1 MPNMPNIE
9 ISYYPGCSLHASARL
24 YDVQVKLVF
33 EKMGV
38 KINELEDW
46 SCCGATS
53 AAKTNDFLSIALPTR
68 NIGIAEASGLSD
80 LVIPCSSCYSRTL
93 VAQKR
98 ISVDTDIKD
107 SINEELRDK
116 VTAGVNVI
124 NVVELMEKAFEE
136 MELPEGASEKLKEL
150 KPVCYYGCLMTRF
163 PCDMDIEDDVENP
176 QSIEKVLEKF
186 GAMSIDWAF
195 KTDCCGASASVNDAD
210 VSIDLMSKIFN
221 DAIARGANCIVT
233 TCPMCQF
240 NLDAYQDAACKKL
253 GISKRLP
260 VYYLTELVGVAL
272 GLDPVA
278 LQIDRHL
285 VDAMSLIKK
294 VKELE
299 KV

>member
-1 MPNMPNIE
+1 MSNIE
-9 ISYYPGCSLHASARL
+9 VSYYPGCSLHATAEI
-24 YDVQVKLVF
+24 YDVQIKLVF

-53 AAKTNDFLSIALPTR
+53 AAKTDDFLAIALPTR
-68 NIGIAEASGLSD
+68 NIGIAEASGLKD

-98 ISVDTDIKD
+98 INADTEIKE

-116 VTAGVNVI
+116 VSTGVNVLSI
-124 NVVELMEKAFEE
+124 MELMERAIKE
-136 MELPEGASEKLKEL
+136 MEFPEGASEKLKNF
-150 KPVCYYGCLMTRF
+150 KAACYYGCLMTRF

-176 QSIEKVLEKF
+176 QSIENVLESF
-186 GAMSIDWAF
+186 GATSIDWAF

-210 VSIDLMSKIFN
+210 VSIDLMAKIFK
-221 DAIARGANCIVT
+221 DAIARDANCIVT

-240 NLDAYQDAACKKL
+240 NLDAYQSAVASKHGITKK
-253 GISKRLP
+253 LP
-260 VYYLTELVGVAL
+260 VYYLTELVGIAL

-278 LQIDRHL
+278 LHVDRHL
-285 VDAMSLIKK
+285 VDAMSLIK
-294 VKELE
+294 EL
-299 KV
+299 V